1 MFSDYQETLNFL
13 FSQLPMFQNIGKSA
27 FTKDLTNTIKLL
39 DYLGNPHQTSQ
50 IKWVH
55 IGGTNGKGS
64 TSSMLASILTANGY
78 KTGLYTSPHLVDFR
92 ERIRIDGNMIPESF
106 VIDFTNKIS
115 PIIEEINPSFFE
127 MTVALAF
134 EYFKSENIDIGII
147 EVGLGGRLDSTNVIS
162 PILSAITSIGYD
174 HMDILGDT
182 LEAIASEKAGIIK
195 PKVPFLLGQMPE
207 TAIQTIKEIGKHNSG
222 IFISNQNTPT
232 EWSEAVSLRGKYQE
246 SNLNLV
252 YNICRTLESLKIQLT
267 EDLCVH
273 GISDVQRYS
282 GLRGRWE
289 IIQHGPMVIC
299 DTGHNKDGV
308 EMIVQQLSEL
318 RTANQELHIVWGM
331 VKDKD
336 VSAIL
341 DLLPKDAHYYLCKPN
356 VVRGLDSYLL
366 KEKFDSLQLSNIDC
380 QTVSNAFKM
389 ASNNAK
395 TKDIIFVGGS
405 TFVVGNFLELG
416 Y

>member
-195 PKVPFLLGQMPE
+195 PNVPFLLGQMPE
-207 TAIQTIKEIGKHNSG
+207 TAIQTIKEIGQHNSG
-222 IFISNQNTPT
+222 IFISNQNTPA

-252 YNICRTLESLKIQLT
+252 YNICRNLESLKIQLT
-267 EDLCVH
+267 EDLCLQ
-273 GISDVQRYS
+273 GISDVHRYS

-289 IIQHGPMVIC
+289 IIQHSPMVIC

-356 VVRGLDSYLL
+356 VVRGLDSDLL
-366 KEKFDSLQLSNIDC
+366 KAKFDSLQLSNIDC

>member
-92 ERIRIDGNMIPESF
+92 ERIRIDGNMITESF

-134 EYFKSENIDIGII
+134 DYFKSENIDIGII

-162 PILSAITSIGYD
+162 PILSAITSIGFD

-182 LEAIASEKAGIIK
+182 IVAIASEKAGIIK
-195 PKVPFLLGQMPE
+195 PNVPYLLGQMPE
-207 TAIQTIKEIGKHNSG
+207 TAIQKIKEIGQHNSG
-222 IFISNQNTPT
+222 IFISNQNTPN
-232 EWSEAVSLRGKYQE
+232 EWWEAVSLRGKYQE

-252 YNICRTLESLKIQLT
+252 YNICRTLELLNIHLT
-267 EDLCVH
+267 EDLCKQ
-273 GISDVQRYS
+273 GISDVHRYS

-289 IIQHGPMVIC
+289 IIQYSPMVIC

-356 VVRGLDSYLL
+356 VVRGLDSHLL
-366 KEKFDSLQLSNIDC
+366 KEKFDSIQYINIDC

-389 ASNNAK
+389 ASKNAK
-395 TKDIIFVGGS
+395 TNDIIFVGGS